1 MIELVGVSKRFGART
16 VLRAVSLTA
25 PAGHVTAIVGP
36 NAAGKSTLI
45 KMLLGLVRPDDGRI
59 RVHQVWLNGSSDYRA
74 GIGYMPQ
81 RTCFP
86 ENLTG
91 TQVLR
96 LLRDLRGSLGTVDD
110 ELIDAFGIRAELDKP
125 IRTLSGGTRQKL
137 NAVTAF
143 MFQPRVLIL
152 DEPTAGLDPVSSSLL
167 KDRILHARDHGT
179 TFILT
184 SHNMADLQE
193 LADRVVFLLEG
204 VVTFTGT
211 PAELLAQTGET
222 TMERAFAA
230 LMTARAA
237 EATA

>member
-1 MIELVGVSKRFGART
+1 MIEFVQVSKQFGART
-16 VLRAVSLTA
+16 VLRAVTLQA
-25 PAGHVTAIVGP
+25 PPGRITAIVGP

-45 KMLLGLVRPDDGRI
+45 KMLLGLVRPDSGRI
-59 RVHQVWLNGSSDYRA
+59 RVYDAWLNGGSDYRSD
-74 GIGYMPQ
+74 IGYMPQ

-91 TQVLR
+91 AQVLS
-96 LLRDLRGSLGTVDD
+96 LLRDLRGTATAVDEALVD
-110 ELIDAFGIRAELDKP
+110 EFGIRGELDKP

-143 MFQPRVLIL
+143 LFRPCVLVL

-167 KDRILHARDHGT
+167 KDRILEQRAAGV

-193 LADRVVFLLEG
+193 LADSIVFVLEG
-204 VVTFTGT
+204 EVSFAGT
-211 PAELLAQTGET
+211 PAELLAQTGEAT
-222 TMERAFAA
+222 IERAFAA
-230 LMTARAA
+230 LMTAHRVEQRA
-237 EATA
+237 